1 MASALTLVKPEL
13 AVKKIA
19 TCFIRSCRKITTV
32 PTEQQSQF
40 RERIASL
47 KDFNEAFE
55 LVKSAVLQ
63 KFKMHRAGL
72 SLILQMMPSNL
83 GAYHMLGSN
92 AIVMNSYLLAA
103 VKKIAGST
111 EEYNSYMFMVLA
123 HEYLHSLG
131 IVDENTV
138 RQMTFDLCKWMLG
151 DDHVA
156 TKMAKEDPSAIYPQL
171 RSLMQSQFSRD
182 FHVVRDFDRS
192 NQTYIQ

>member
-1 MASALTLVKPEL
+1 MCHVLL
-13 AVKKIA
+13 I
-19 TCFIRSCRKITTV
+19 V
-32 PTEQQSQF
+32 PTAQHVQF
-40 RERIASL
+40 REKVASL

-55 LVKSAVLQ
+55 LVKSVVLQ
-63 KFKMHRAGL
+63 KFRMHRAGL

-103 VKKIAGST
+103 VRKIAGST
-111 EEYNSYMFMVLA
+111 EEYNSYLFMVLA

-138 RQMTFDLCKWMLG
+138 RQMTFELCKWMLG
-151 DDHVA
+151 DDHAA
-156 TKMAKEDPSAIYPQL
+156 TRMAKEDPSTIYPEL

-182 FHVVRDFDRS
+182 FQVVRNFDKT

>member
-1 MASALTLVKPEL
+1 
-13 AVKKIA
+13 
-19 TCFIRSCRKITTV
+19 
-32 PTEQQSQF
+32 
-40 RERIASL
+40 
-47 KDFNEAFE
+47 
-55 LVKSAVLQ
+55 
-63 KFKMHRAGL
+63 
-72 SLILQMMPSNL
+72 MMPSNL

-151 DDHVA
+151 DEHIA

-171 RSLMQSQFSRD
+171 RSLMQSQFSGN
-182 FHVVRDFDRS
+182 FHVVRDFDKS

>member
-1 MASALTLVKPEL
+1 MPS
-13 AVKKIA
+13 
-19 TCFIRSCRKITTV
+19 
-32 PTEQQSQF
+32 EQQSQF
-40 RERIASL
+40 RERVANL
-47 KDFNEAFE
+47 KDFNDAFE

-63 KFKMHRAGL
+63 KFRMHRAGL
-72 SLILQMMPSNL
+72 NLILQMMPSNL

-103 VKKIAGST
+103 IRKIAGST

-151 DDHVA
+151 EDHAA
-156 TKMAKEDPSAIYPQL
+156 TKMAKEDPSTIYPEL

-182 FHVVRDFDRS
+182 FQVVRNFDKS

>member
-1 MASALTLVKPEL
+1 MA
-13 AVKKIA
+13 
-19 TCFIRSCRKITTV
+19 V
-32 PTEQQSQF
+32 PTEQQLQF
-40 RERIASL
+40 RERIANL
-47 KDFNEAFE
+47 KDFNGAFE
-55 LVKSAVLQ
+55 LVKSAILQ
-63 KFKMHRAGL
+63 KFRMHRAGL

-103 VKKIAGST
+103 VRKIAGST

-138 RQMTFDLCKWMLG
+138 RQMTFELCKWMLG
-151 DDHVA
+151 DDHIA
-156 TKMAKEDPSAIYPQL
+156 TRMAKEDPSTIYPEL
-171 RSLMQSQFSRD
+171 RSMMQSQFSWK
-182 FHVVRDFDRS
+182 FQVVRNFDTS

>member
-1 MASALTLVKPEL
+1 M
-13 AVKKIA
+13 
-19 TCFIRSCRKITTV
+19 

-40 RERIASL
+40 RERIANL
-47 KDFNEAFE
+47 KDFNDAFE
-55 LVKSAVLQ
+55 LVKSVVLQ
-63 KFKMHRAGL
+63 KFRMHRAGL
-72 SLILQMMPSNL
+72 NLILQMMPSNL
-83 GAYHMLGSN
+83 GAYHMMGSN

-103 VKKIAGST
+103 VRKISGST

-151 DDHVA
+151 DDHAA
-156 TKMAKEDPSAIYPQL
+156 TKMAKEDPSTIYPEL

-182 FHVVRDFDRS
+182 FQVVENFDKS

>member
-1 MASALTLVKPEL
+1 VL
-13 AVKKIA
+13 
-19 TCFIRSCRKITTV
+19 
-32 PTEQQSQF
+32 TEQQIQF
-40 RERIASL
+40 REKISHL

-55 LVKSAVLQ
+55 LVKTVVMQ
-63 KFKMHRAGL
+63 KFRMHRAGL

-103 VKKIAGST
+103 VKKIAGSI

-138 RQMTFDLCKWMLG
+138 RQMTYELCTWMLG
-151 DDHVA
+151 DDHPA
-156 TKMAKEDPSAIYPQL
+156 ARMAKEDPSTLYPEL
-171 RSLMQSQFSRD
+171 KSLMQSQFSRE
-182 FHVVRDFDRS
+182 FHVVGNFDRS

>member
-1 MASALTLVKPEL
+1 MSH
-13 AVKKIA
+13 
-19 TCFIRSCRKITTV
+19 
-32 PTEQQSQF
+32 
-40 RERIASL
+40 L

-63 KFKMHRAGL
+63 KFRMHRAGL

-83 GAYHMLGSN
+83 GAYHVLGSN

-103 VKKIAGST
+103 VKKIAGSI

-131 IVDENTV
+131 VIDENTV
-138 RQMTFDLCKWMLG
+138 RQMTFDLCRWMLG
-151 DDHVA
+151 DDHTA
-156 TKMAKEDPSAIYPQL
+156 TKMAKEDPSTLYPELKSLIQL
-171 RSLMQSQFSRD
+171 RFGREVQVIRN
-182 FHVVRDFDRS
+182 FDKT

>member
-1 MASALTLVKPEL
+1 VPRNNDVTV
-13 AVKKIA
+13 
-19 TCFIRSCRKITTV
+19 V
-32 PTEQQSQF
+32 PTEQQLHF
-40 RERIASL
+40 RERIANL

-55 LVKSAVLQ
+55 LVKSVVLQ
-63 KFKMHRAGL
+63 KFRMHRAGL

-103 VKKIAGST
+103 VRKIASST

-131 IVDENTV
+131 MVDENTV
-138 RQMTFDLCKWMLG
+138 RQMTFELCKWMLG
-151 DDHVA
+151 DDHAA
-156 TKMAKEDPSAIYPQL
+156 TKMAKEDPSTVYPEL

-182 FHVVRDFDRS
+182 FQVVRNFDIS

>member
-1 MASALTLVKPEL
+1 VKL
-13 AVKKIA
+13 
-19 TCFIRSCRKITTV
+19 
-32 PTEQQSQF
+32 TEQQMQF
-40 RERIASL
+40 REKVAGL

-55 LVKSAVLQ
+55 LVKAVVLQ
-63 KFKMHRAGL
+63 RFKMHRAGL

-103 VKKIAGST
+103 VKKIADST

-138 RQMTFDLCKWMLG
+138 RQMTYQLCKWMLG
-151 DDHVA
+151 DDHA
-156 TKMAKEDPSAIYPQL
+156 STKMAKEDPSTYPQL
-171 RSLMQSQFSRD
+171 RSLMQTQFSRD
-182 FHVVRDFDRS
+182 FKVVNNFDRA

>member
-1 MASALTLVKPEL
+1 MCHVLP
-13 AVKKIA
+13 
-19 TCFIRSCRKITTV
+19 TV
-32 PTEQQSQF
+32 PTAQHVQF
-40 RERIASL
+40 RERVASL

-55 LVKSAVLQ
+55 LVKSVVLQ
-63 KFKMHRAGL
+63 KFRMHRAGL

-103 VKKIAGST
+103 VRKIAGST
-111 EEYNSYMFMVLA
+111 EEYNSYLFMVLA

-138 RQMTFDLCKWMLG
+138 RQMTFELCKWMLG
-151 DDHVA
+151 DDHAA
-156 TKMAKEDPSAIYPQL
+156 TRMAKEDPSTIYPEL

-182 FHVVRDFDRS
+182 FQVVRNFDKT

>member
-1 MASALTLVKPEL
+1 MA
-13 AVKKIA
+13 
-19 TCFIRSCRKITTV
+19 V
-32 PTEQQSQF
+32 PTEQQMQF
-40 RERIASL
+40 RKRVANL
-47 KDFNEAFE
+47 KDFGEAFE

-63 KFKMHRAGL
+63 KFRMHRAGL

-92 AIVMNSYLLAA
+92 AIVVNSYLLAA
-103 VKKIAGST
+103 VKKVAGST

-138 RQMTFDLCKWMLG
+138 RQMTFELCKWMLG
-151 DDHVA
+151 DGHTA
-156 TKMAKEDPSAIYPQL
+156 TKMAKEDPSTIYPEL

-182 FHVVRDFDRS
+182 FQVVGNFDKK